1 MVLLWRRG
9 AANTALARLSVVWL
23 LRLVSAR
30 THARWSPPP
39 RRLPPLA
46 AWHCTVIGKRGSTRS
61 IAIPLACNNQLLP
74 FTSTR
79 VGIARRKKKH
89 FALFELCTHSLD
101 SLSYIAG
108 TRGVCRL
115 SQVKEGKNGF
125 HTLYYC
131 AIYYSPDYVSIL
143 SMLTCCFPS
152 LPSSSV
158 VVVGTDYLRLYCGT
172 RATNWQLPPLQTL
185 LVEYYL

>member
-1 MVLLWRRG
+1 MAVAFGLC
-9 AANTALARLSVVWL
+9 TH
-23 LRLVSAR
+23 AR
-30 THARWSPPP
+30 THAGL
-39 RRLPPLA
+39 RRRTPHSA
-46 AWHCTVIGKRGSTRS
+46 ALYCNRQTRQRSTRS

-108 TRGVCRL
+108 TRL